1 VKKAIIV
8 GGPGAVNTG
17 VESALDTMLGAPNV
31 ARLGGADQYATS
43 QAVVS
48 ASVALG
54 LPDNVV
60 YTADGS
66 RPIDGALLGSAVA
79 RLGGLLLLT
88 PGASTSAA
96 DTVLTNLGLE
106 AGADRIV
113 GAIGTGGTDP
123 TLPPPPQHS
132 LIVSLAGN
140 GTGTVS
146 GSGIACPGTCTQT
159 SASGTAV
166 ALTATA
172 APGSTFAGWS
182 GACGGRA
189 TCTGTLSSDLR
200 VTATFVRKLATP
212 PRCSL
217 KVSNKV
223 PVKKGKKGFGTLK
236 ATVRCNQG
244 ARVSLTALLSE
255 KLSKKRTKKFHMGA
269 VRASVRAN
277 ASKTLVLKL
286 PAAARNG
293 LKQNKLESVTLTL
306 TATNSNGKSHTS
318 ASVGRLKRG

>member
-1 VKKAIIV
+1 
-8 GGPGAVNTG
+8 

-31 ARLGGADQYATS
+31 TRLGGADQYATS

-96 DTVLTNLGLE
+96 DATLTNLGFE
-106 AGADRIV
+106 TAADRIV

-132 LIVSLAGN
+132 LIVSLAGT
-140 GTGTVS
+140 GSGTVS
-146 GSGIACPGTCTQT
+146 GSGIACPGTCTKT
-159 SASGTAV
+159 SVSGTAV
-166 ALTATA
+166 ALTAAA

-182 GACGGRA
+182 GACGGTG

-200 VTATFVRKLATP
+200 VTATFVRNLTVP
-212 PRCSL
+212 PHCTL

-223 PVKKGKKGFGTLK
+223 QMKKGKKGFGTFK
-236 ATVRCNQG
+236 AAIRCNQ
-244 ARVSLTALLSE
+244 AASVSLAAVVSE
-255 KLSKKRTKKFHMGA
+255 KLSKKRTKKFHLRV

-277 ASKTLVLKL
+277 ATKTLTLKL
-286 PAAARNG
+286 PVAARNG
-293 LKQNKLESVTLTL
+293 LKHKKLESVTLTL
-306 TATNSNGKSHTS
+306 TASNSNGKSHTL
-318 ASVGRLKRG
+318 ATVGRLKRG